1 MSEWRRGGNR
11 LTFTVLLA
19 VVVGLVAVV
28 GMAVAGIAIGVA
40 LVLADRR
47 KREEHGD

>member
-1 MSEWRRGGNR
+1 M
-11 LTFTVLLA
+11 TFTVLLA

-28 GMAVAGIAIGVA
+28 GMAVAGIAIGVT

>member
-1 MSEWRRGGNR
+1 M
-11 LTFTVLLA
+11 TFTVLLA

-28 GMAVAGIAIGVA
+28 GMAVTGIAVGVA

-47 KREEHGD
+47 KREGHGD